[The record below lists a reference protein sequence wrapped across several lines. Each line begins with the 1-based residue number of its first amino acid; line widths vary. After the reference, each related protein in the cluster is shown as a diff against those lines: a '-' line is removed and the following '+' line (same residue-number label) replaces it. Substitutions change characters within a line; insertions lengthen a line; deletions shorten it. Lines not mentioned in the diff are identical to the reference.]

1 MNHARTLGRTLII
14 SNPASQSGAG
24 EAVAWQLK
32 RFLSMYLDDP
42 DAFELVFTERP
53 HHATELA
60 AAAEHYNA
68 VVALGGDGVI
78 HEVAGGLMRHPRAT
92 RPALGIIPVGS
103 GNDYAR
109 TLGITERGDASFEVL
124 LKSRATPLDVG
135 RADFE
140 RAGGHAGHFTE
151 YFIETLSIGLDAA
164 IAIDTYELR
173 TSTHLR
179 GSALYTASGLRV
191 FGAGYRDYPMSVSFD
206 GAPAERLRPYLIAI
220 QIGPTYGSGYQICPA
235 ADPADGLFD
244 ICYAVGPA
252 PRLVTVPLFLRA
264 KHGNHMDSK
273 LIHTTRAASVELE
286 LAEDAYP
293 IQADGEQLR
302 ARRLSIT
309 MLPGAL
315 DVLVPQ
321 SFGGRQQT
329 Q

>member
-1 MNHARTLGRTLII
+1 MNHAGTLGRTLII
-14 SNPASQSGAG
+14 ANPASQSGAG
-24 EAVAWQLK
+24 EAVAWRLK

-42 DAFELVFTERP
+42 GAFELVFTERP

-60 AAAEHYNA
+60 AAAERYDT

-78 HEVAGGLMRHPRAT
+78 HEVAGGLMRHPRPT
-92 RPALGIIPVGS
+92 RPTLGIIPVGS

-109 TLGITERGDASFEVL
+109 TLGIVERGDASFEVL
-124 LKSRATPLDVG
+124 LNSRVAALDVG
-135 RADFE
+135 RADIE
-140 RAGGHAGHFTE
+140 RGDGHTSRMTEHFV
-151 YFIETLSIGLDAA
+151 ETLSIGLDAA
-164 IAIDTYELR
+164 IAIDTYEMR
-173 TSTHLR
+173 ASTHLR
-179 GSALYTASGLRV
+179 GSTLYTASGLRV

-252 PRLVTVPLFLRA
+252 PRLITVPLFLRA
-264 KHGNHMDSK
+264 KHGNHMGSK
-273 LIHTTRAASVELE
+273 LIHATRAATVALD
-286 LAEDAYP
+286 LAEGAYP

-309 MLPGAL
+309 MLPRAL
-315 DVLVPQ
+315 DVLVP
-321 SFGGRQQT
+321 RNAT
-329 Q
+329 QREQAR